1 MNPPFFMALGY
12 KRTKTLGSAIAEGK
26 VNRMDDLIS
35 RDKLIINMNDAKAI
49 LHMFQF
55 PKDQIDVAEIVA
67 DAMIYNVRKAPT
79 IDAVPVVHGHWI
91 HTGLINAYGGHQHK
105 CSVCGYELMVSPMCD
120 NENYCCN
127 CGSKMD
133 VRKGEQE

>member
-1 MNPPFFMALGY
+1 MA
-12 KRTKTLGSAIAEGK
+12 
-26 VNRMDDLIS
+26 DLID
-35 RDKLIINMNDAKAI
+35 RDVFILSLKTRRATAYLSELNDCDTEEEKCRI
-49 LHMFQF
+49 DDEMYYSTQSF
-55 PKDQIDVAEIVA
+55 IDV
-67 DAMIYNVRKAPT
+67 MQRQPT
-79 IDAVPVVHGHWI
+79 VDAVPVVHGHWI